1 MKELYLVRHAKA
13 EAPEGYDSD
22 FERPL
27 SKRGKKDARQIAEN
41 LKASGFSP
49 AVLVSSPAV
58 RALETARIF
67 ARVLGYPEDRISIH
81 ESIYDFSG
89 GENDNPMLTV
99 LHSLDD
105 QYDSAMLFGHNP
117 TIAEFACFLQR
128 TFAGPMPTCAVVGFH
143 LRNRTWNK
151 VSKGRGMVVYFD
163 YPRKAEKERVYLESH
178 LTDSIRNQLQKI
190 FSDADPEISKR
201 MAKRIEKTARRLTG
215 KFLARLEAHHAN
227 QTAKRGKRKRA
238 KGKSK
243 KAKGKG
249 NG

>member
-27 SKRGKKDARQIAEN
+27 SKRGRKDARQIAEN
-41 LKASGFSP
+41 LKATGFSP
-49 AVLVSSPAV
+49 ALLVSSPAV

-89 GENDNPMLTV
+89 GENENPMLTV
-99 LHSLDD
+99 LHALDD
-105 QYDSAMLFGHNP
+105 QYDSVMMFGHNP
-117 TIAEFACFLQR
+117 TIAEFASFLQR
-128 TFAGPMPTCAVVGFH
+128 KFAGPMPTCTVVGFQ

-151 VSKGRGMVVYFD
+151 VSKGRGVVAYFD

-178 LTDSIRNQLQKI
+178 LSDSIRTQLQTI
-190 FSDADPEISKR
+190 FTDAHPEVGKK
-201 MAKRIEKTARRLTG
+201 MAKSIEKTAQKLTG
-215 KFLARLEAHHAN
+215 KFLARLEAYRSKQPA
-227 QTAKRGKRKRA
+227 RKS
-238 KGKSK
+238 KGK
-243 KAKGKG
+243 
-249 NG
+249 